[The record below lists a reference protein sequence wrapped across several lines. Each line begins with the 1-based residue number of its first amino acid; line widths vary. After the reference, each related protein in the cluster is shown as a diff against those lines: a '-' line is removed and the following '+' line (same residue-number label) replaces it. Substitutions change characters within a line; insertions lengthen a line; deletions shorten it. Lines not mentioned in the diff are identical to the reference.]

1 MLYQI
6 SCYRNIEA
14 KNEKEALKK
23 FKYEI
28 WRKLATGYEIEKIEM
43 KKEGEN

>member
-1 MLYQI
+1 MKKYQI

-23 FKYEI
+23 IKYEI
-28 WRKLATGYEIEKIEM
+28 WRHLELNNFII
-43 KKEGEN
+43 KKVIKGK